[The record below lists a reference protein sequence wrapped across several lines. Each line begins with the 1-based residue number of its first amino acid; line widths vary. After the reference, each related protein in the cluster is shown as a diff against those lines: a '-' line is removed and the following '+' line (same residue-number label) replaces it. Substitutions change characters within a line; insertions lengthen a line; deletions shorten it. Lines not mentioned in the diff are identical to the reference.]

1 MSSPED
7 IRRRVLLRAV
17 NDRIFEVSGGLDRFD
32 VLCECGRKD
41 CFAQVEVTRSD
52 YARLRAGDTTF
63 LAAHGHKAPDRDSAA
78 FEPILAPACAV

>member
-1 MSSPED
+1 
-7 IRRRVLLRAV
+7 V